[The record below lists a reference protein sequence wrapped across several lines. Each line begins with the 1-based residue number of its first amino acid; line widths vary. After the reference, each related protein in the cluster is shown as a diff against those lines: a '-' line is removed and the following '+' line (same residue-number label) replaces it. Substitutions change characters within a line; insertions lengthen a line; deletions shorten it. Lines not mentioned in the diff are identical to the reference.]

1 MTNQTQI
8 SDEVKSETGL
18 GYAIQQRR
26 KHEGISQKQLG
37 ILLGCSGAYIN
48 QIERGK
54 RTPSIN
60 TLGKI
65 SLYFGLEP
73 HELMLAG
80 AEATK
85 KLKIARWLNQIAMN
99 KDTESLKE
107 LIALAEKLEGN
118 ETSDKAD

>member
-8 SDEVKSETGL
+8 SDEVKSGTGL
-18 GYAIQQRR
+18 GYVIKQRR
-26 KHEGISQKQLG
+26 EHQGISQSKLG
-37 ILLGCSGAYIN
+37 IALGYTGAYIN

-60 TLGKI
+60 TLEKI
-65 SLYFGLEP
+65 SEYFGLEP

-85 KLKIARWLNQIAMN
+85 KLKIARWLNHIAMN

-107 LIALAEKLEGN
+107 LIALAQKLEGN
-118 ETSDKAD
+118 ETSDKDD